1 MSLRIYLTKA
11 YAEAIFMVCSLDE
24 LRRKEVIDINSGE
37 RLGFIDDVRLD
48 LETSGVVGLVIYG
61 RTRFFG
67 IFGRDEDVEIPCG
80 DIRVVGSEV
89 VLISRSL
96 KHEPSIS
103 TDNKRITMSGLF
115 K

>member
-1 MSLRIYLTKA
+1 
-11 YAEAIFMVCSLDE
+11 MVCSLDE

-48 LETSGVVGLVIYG
+48 LGTSEVKALLIYG
-61 RTRFFG
+61 RARLFG
-67 IFGRDEDVEIPCG
+67 VFGREEDVEIPCC
-80 DIRVVGSEV
+80 DIRVIGSEV

-96 KHEPSIS
+96 KLEPSILPNS
-103 TDNKRITMSGLF
+103 EKIRMSGLF

>member
-1 MSLRIYLTKA
+1 
-11 YAEAIFMVCSLDE
+11 MVCSLEE

-48 LETSGVVGLVIYG
+48 LETSGVVALVIYG

-67 IFGRDEDVEIPCG
+67 VFGREEDVEIPCG

-89 VLISRSL
+89 VLISRSMKL
-96 KHEPSIS
+96 EPAIS
-103 TDNKRITMSGLF
+103 PERENVSMSGLF

>member
-1 MSLRIYLTKA
+1 MICT
-11 YAEAIFMVCSLDE
+11 LDE

-37 RLGFIDDVRLD
+37 RLGYIDDVRID
-48 LETSGVVGLVIYG
+48 LGSSEVVALLIYG
-61 RTRFFG
+61 RVRLFG
-67 IFGRDEDVEIPCG
+67 IFGKDEDIVVPCG

-96 KHEPSIS
+96 KSEPATS
-103 TDNKRITMSGLF
+103 TNDKKNITTSLS